1 MHKLIKNHRAYIDTW
16 PINFKFIISSIHTL
30 MVISS
35 TNQLDHKGVNI
46 NYTILIVDLG
56 RKRSDHFSSLYN
68 FLFCW
73 EISSVQFY
81 VHKKRETGESSYEF
95 QIKCGGPRP
104 SYVPLFRPYIWPAAL
119 ERQKRGL
126 EPSQPAGPPPHLL
139 PLVQARLQAEG
150 YLRGVLQLQVRAAL
164 DLVRRFQKW
173 ARVRLKIEMASVFFF
188 SLQIL
193 RFLF

>member
-1 MHKLIKNHRAYIDTW
+1 M
-16 PINFKFIISSIHTL
+16 
-30 MVISS
+30 
-35 TNQLDHKGVNI
+35 
-46 NYTILIVDLG
+46 YT
-56 RKRSDHFSSLYN
+56 KR
-68 FLFCW
+68 
-73 EISSVQFY
+73 E
-81 VHKKRETGESSYEF
+81 RETGESYEF

>member
-1 MHKLIKNHRAYIDTW
+1 MIWAEKGQ
-16 PINFKFIISSIHTL
+16 IISL
-30 MVISS
+30 
-35 TNQLDHKGVNI
+35 LC
-46 NYTILIVDLG
+46 TIFFFVEKY
-56 RKRSDHFSSLYN
+56 RQFN
-68 FLFCW
+68 F
-73 EISSVQFY
+73 IY

-126 EPSQPAGPPPHLL
+126 EPSQPAGPPPPHLL

-150 YLRGVLQLQVRAAL
+150 YLRGVLQLQVRAAQ

-173 ARVRLKIEMASVFFF
+173 ARVRLKIEMASFFF
-188 SLQIL
+188 FFYKS
-193 RFLF
+193 